1 MSLSVHIEKKLGAFT
16 LSVRFETRGGVLGI
30 LGASGSGKSKT
41 LQCIAGIERPDAGR
55 IVLNGRVLFDSRSR
69 TDMRVQDRHV
79 GYLFQ
84 NYALFPH
91 MTVEE
96 NIYSGIRYLKDKR
109 ERQRRVDDMIGRMH
123 LTGLSDRKPGQL
135 SGGQQQR
142 TALAR
147 CLINEPD
154 ILLLDEPFS
163 ALDTWLRE
171 QLLAELKQLLTYYD
185 KDVLIVTH
193 NRDEAYQL
201 CQRIVVLEDGRV
213 DSAGPVQDI
222 FSAPPTR
229 AAAILMGCRNIAPAR
244 FLGEEIVVPD
254 WNLRF
259 HPERPVPP
267 GLCAVAIGER
277 SFVPGREEN
286 GQAVT
291 VETILERPFS
301 WLVQF
306 RYRNQKENT
315 PSLWWQVDKTS
326 HEPPQ
331 VLSLGVSSRDI
342 LLLHT

>member
-16 LSVRFETRGGVLGI
+16 LSVHFETRGGVLGI

-201 CQRIVVLEDGRV
+201 CRHIIVLEDGRV
-213 DSAGPVQDI
+213 DSSGKVQDI

-229 AAAILMGCRNIAPAR
+229 AAAILTGCRNIAPAR
-244 FLGEEIVVPD
+244 LLENEVVVPD
-254 WNLRF
+254 WNLSF

-286 GQAVT
+286 GQTVT

>member
-16 LSVRFETRGGVLGI
+16 LSVHLETNGGVLGI

-41 LQCIAGIERPDAGR
+41 LQCIAGIETPDAGR
-55 IVLNGRVLFDSRSR
+55 IVLNDRVLFDSRSR
-69 TDMRVQDRHV
+69 TDVSVQNRHI

-91 MTVEE
+91 MTVAE
-96 NIYSGIRYLKDKR
+96 NISCGIRHLRDKR
-109 ERQRRVDDMIGRMH
+109 ERQQRVGDMIERMH
-123 LTGLSDRKPGQL
+123 LTGLADQRPGQL

-163 ALDTWLRE
+163 ALDTWLKE
-171 QLLAELKQLLTYYD
+171 QLLADLKQLLTYYD
-185 KDVLIVTH
+185 KDVLLVTH

-201 CQRIVVLEDGRV
+201 CQHIIVLEDGHV
-213 DSAGPVQDI
+213 DSAGTVQDI

-229 AAAILMGCRNIAPAR
+229 AAAVLTGCRNMAPAR
-244 FLGEEIVVPD
+244 LLGGDVFVPD

-259 HPERPVPP
+259 HPDRPAPP
-267 GLCAVAIGER
+267 DLCAVAIREQ
-277 SFVPGREEN
+277 SFVPACEDNGRAILIE
-286 GQAVT
+286 T
-291 VETILERPFS
+291 VLEQPFS

-306 RYRNQKENT
+306 RYRGQAAES
-315 PSLWWQVDKTS
+315 PSLWWQVDKNGQR
-326 HEPPQ
+326 PPQ
-331 VLSLGVSSRDI
+331 AAFLSVSSRDI

>member
-171 QLLAELKQLLTYYD
+171 QL
-185 KDVLIVTH
+185 
-193 NRDEAYQL
+193 N
-201 CQRIVVLEDGRV
+201 
-213 DSAGPVQDI
+213 
-222 FSAPPTR
+222 
-229 AAAILMGCRNIAPAR
+229 
-244 FLGEEIVVPD
+244 
-254 WNLRF
+254 
-259 HPERPVPP
+259 
-267 GLCAVAIGER
+267 
-277 SFVPGREEN
+277 
-286 GQAVT
+286 
-291 VETILERPFS
+291 
-301 WLVQF
+301 
-306 RYRNQKENT
+306 
-315 PSLWWQVDKTS
+315 
-326 HEPPQ
+326 
-331 VLSLGVSSRDI
+331 
-342 LLLHT
+342 